1 MEGALWAFWDRLP
14 GEAGL
19 VHTLSDW
26 PMDRVQSCTSKLLIP
41 ALCSTQNN
49 RNVQIE
55 IAQALKINGLRE
67 GRQDED
73 GVVIAKTSVFWG
85 HVSLACQKQMERKLT
100 HMKLR

>member
-1 MEGALWAFWDRLP
+1 MEGALWAFSDRLP

-55 IAQALKINGLRE
+55 IAQALKINGLGE
-67 GRQDED
+67 GRQDGGRWSSHCKNQCILGACLSCLPKTD
-73 GVVIAKTSVFWG
+73 GEEANSHET
-85 HVSLACQKQMERKLT
+85 
-100 HMKLR
+100 